1 MYTPT
6 QDDYDA
12 LFARI
17 SSVKIK
23 MEICNLDGKVIAVV
37 EGLKAGEG
45 TYTIDGTSNTRRR
58 FDSSLIPSYLQ
69 DIFINRNGIVWL
81 DKEVKLYIG
90 VKTINKEEWLW
101 YPCGTYLFSSA
112 NTNVNSTTKEI
123 TFSATDWWSKLDGT
137 VYGSLGNF
145 EEGSIPAYTEDENGC
160 KIPGTEVSLRNALLS
175 ILSMSNITDYDLEE
189 IGEYAGSEKSNNY
202 NEYRKNNPNWNKL
215 PYDIEYDSSS
225 SVADLIKLITE
236 LYPNVDAW
244 FDEDGILHIGYLKS
258 NDHENIKL
266 TNEQIR
272 KIITSNGEQI
282 EYDLTSVKNIVMC
295 VGDIYDTDYYSETVS
310 STGNNNNW
318 EISIES
324 YEREENDES
333 ENSNGY
339 YSEDIISFKAPSNSI
354 SNQTITVKGKSE
366 TFAAIPLYSSYTSL
380 PISADELLS
389 GTTYTIKIKKILDE
403 ATLYTRAYVLGSY
416 QPNALYVCTD
426 DVNIHPYIDKN
437 GTEYDSYSTL
447 EAYFQK
453 TYNIQNV
460 KFMIL
465 EDSPFTIQ
473 KLGER
478 VHKYDDSE
486 TSIESDAAAIGLA
499 EYELWKKV
507 RLTETIT
514 ITTKLIPW
522 LSDDDLIEFQPYG
535 YDEPRKY
542 IVKSISNNLG
552 NLTSSITMYRYYTL
566 TRE

>member
-58 FDSSLIPSYLQ
+58 FDGSLIPSYLQ

-189 IGEYAGSEKSNNY
+189 IGEYAGSEKSSNY

-295 VGDIYDTDYYSETVS
+295 VGEIYDTDYYSETVS
-310 STGNNNNW
+310 STENNNNW

-426 DVNIHPYIDKN
+426 DVNTHPYIDKN

-453 TYNIQNV
+453 TYNVQNV

-522 LSDDDLIEFQPYG
+522 LSDDDLIEFQPNG

-542 IVKSISNNLG
+542 IVKSINNNLG